1 MASVRCS
8 VSEHIKGEEVASLPS
23 VREERHDVAVE
34 RRVRRGVSVEEIARE
49 YEVAKYLLMIAEAVG
64 DEKKAEMQ
72 RERIKM
78 LEDELKD
85 AVSDED
91 YEDFWE

>member
-8 VSEHIKGEEVASLPS
+8 VSVYKKGEEVASLPS
-23 VREERHDVAVE
+23 VREERHE
-34 RRVRRGVSVEEIARE
+34 RRVRGGVSVAEIARE
-49 YEVAKYLLMIAEAVG
+49 YEIARYLLTIASAVG
-64 DEKKAEMQ
+64 DERKAEMQ
-72 RERIKM
+72 RERIKT

-91 YEDFWE
+91 YEDF

>member
-23 VREERHDVAVE
+23 VREERHE
-34 RRVRRGVSVEEIARE
+34 RRVRRGVSVAEIARE

-72 RERIKM
+72 RERIKT
-78 LEDELKD
+78 LEDALKD

-91 YEDFWE
+91 YEDF

>member
-1 MASVRCS
+1 M
-8 VSEHIKGEEVASLPS
+8 
-23 VREERHDVAVE
+23 
-34 RRVRRGVSVEEIARE
+34 SVEEIARE

-72 RERIKM
+72 RERIRM

-91 YEDFWE
+91 YEDF

>member
-1 MASVRCS
+1 MRTDVRERGKNGGGAWRPLSAC
-8 VSEHIKGEEVASLPS
+8 
-23 VREERHDVAVE
+23 EERHDVAVE
-34 RRVRRGVSVEEIARE
+34 RRVRRGISVAEIARE

-72 RERIKM
+72 RERIKT
-78 LEDELKD
+78 LEDALKD

-91 YEDFWE
+91 YEDF

>member
-1 MASVRCS
+1 
-8 VSEHIKGEEVASLPS
+8 VSEHIRGVERKSLPFH
-23 VREERHDVAVE
+23 RGERHE
-34 RRVRRGVSVEEIARE
+34 RRVRRGISVEEIARE

-64 DEKKAEMQ
+64 DEKRAEMQ

-78 LEDELKD
+78 LEDALKD

-91 YEDFWE
+91 YEDL

>member
-1 MASVRCS
+1 MASVRGLVS
-8 VSEHIKGEEVASLPS
+8 VYKKGEEEASLPS
-23 VREERHDVAVE
+23 VREERHE
-34 RRVRRGVSVEEIARE
+34 RRVRRSVSVAEIARE
-49 YEVAKYLLMIAEAVG
+49 YEVAKYLLTIAEAVG

-91 YEDFWE
+91 YEDF

>member
-8 VSEHIKGEEVASLPS
+8 VSEHIRGEEVASLPFH
-23 VREERHDVAVE
+23 RGERHE
-34 RRVRRGVSVEEIARE
+34 RRVRRSVSVAEIARE

-64 DEKKAEMQ
+64 DERKAEMQ
-72 RERIKM
+72 RERIKT
-78 LEDELKD
+78 LEDALKD

-91 YEDFWE
+91 YEDF

>member
-1 MASVRCS
+1 

-23 VREERHDVAVE
+23 VREERHE
-34 RRVRRGVSVEEIARE
+34 RCVRRGISVEEIARE

-78 LEDELKD
+78 LEDALKD

-91 YEDFWE
+91 YEDF

>member
-23 VREERHDVAVE
+23 VRWGRHE
-34 RRVRRGVSVEEIARE
+34 RRVREGVSVAEIARE
-49 YEVAKYLLMIAEAVG
+49 YEVARYLLTIAEAVG
-64 DEKKAEMQ
+64 DEKRAEMQ
-72 RERIKM
+72 RERIRM

-85 AVSDED
+85 AVMC
-91 YEDFWE
+91 

>member
-8 VSEHIKGEEVASLPS
+8 VSEHIRGEEVASLPFH
-23 VREERHDVAVE
+23 RGERHE
-34 RRVRRGVSVEEIARE
+34 RRVRRSVSVAEIARE
-49 YEVAKYLLMIAEAVG
+49 YEVAKYLLTIAEAVG

-91 YEDFWE
+91 YEDF

>member
-1 MASVRCS
+1 MRTD
-8 VSEHIKGEEVASLPS
+8 
-23 VREERHDVAVE
+23 VRERGKNGGGEWRPLSACEERPVQ
-34 RRVRRGVSVEEIARE
+34 RISRGVSVAEIARE

-72 RERIKM
+72 RERIKT

-91 YEDFWE
+91 YEDF

>member
-1 MASVRCS
+1 MASVRGS
-8 VSEHIKGEEVASLPS
+8 VSEHIRGEEVASLPS
-23 VREERHDVAVE
+23 VREERHE
-34 RRVRRGVSVEEIARE
+34 RRVRGGVSVAEIARE

-78 LEDELKD
+78 LKDELKD
-85 AVSDED
+85 AVMCED
-91 YEDFWE
+91 YEDF

>member
-1 MASVRCS
+1 MSVYK
-8 VSEHIKGEEVASLPS
+8 KGEEEASLPFH
-23 VREERHDVAVE
+23 RGERHE
-34 RRVRRGVSVEEIARE
+34 RRVRRGVSVAEIARE

-78 LEDELKD
+78 LKDELKD

-91 YEDFWE
+91 YEDF

>member
-23 VREERHDVAVE
+23 VREERHE
-34 RRVRRGVSVEEIARE
+34 RCVRGGVSVEEIARE

-91 YEDFWE
+91 YKDF

>member
-23 VREERHDVAVE
+23 VREERHE
-34 RRVRRGVSVEEIARE
+34 RCVRRGISVEEIARE

-72 RERIKM
+72 RERIKT
-78 LEDELKD
+78 LEDALKD

-91 YEDFWE
+91 YEDF

>member
-23 VREERHDVAVE
+23 VREERHE
-34 RRVRRGVSVEEIARE
+34 RRVRRGVSVAEIARE
-49 YEVAKYLLMIAEAVG
+49 YEIARYLLTIAEAVC
-64 DEKKAEMQ
+64 DERKAEMQ

-91 YEDFWE
+91 YEDF

>member
-8 VSEHIKGEEVASLPS
+8 VSEHIRGEEVASLPFH
-23 VREERHDVAVE
+23 RGERHE
-34 RRVRRGVSVEEIARE
+34 RRVRRGVSVAEIARE
-49 YEVAKYLLMIAEAVG
+49 YEVAKCLLLIAEAVG
-64 DEKKAEMQ
+64 DEKRAEMQ

-91 YEDFWE
+91 YEDF